1 MRDYLAIKK
10 KEIMLFPGKWL
21 DLETIMLKEIS
32 QTQKKSE
39 LTWFLSYEESRK
51 NKNILKREMTWT

>member
-39 LTWFLSYEESRK
+39 LT
-51 NKNILKREMTWT
+51 